1 MKCSECQNLIL
12 ENKQDK
18 TRMHLKTCV
27 ECRAFLE
34 AQKTLS
40 SFSPRMEKCPEHI
53 TFESLQIQARKTA
66 HPSALLK
73 WAVPAA
79 AAVLL
84 ILTYFPHRQTDKPE
98 QAGKFLYIS
107 QTISSDINTL
117 DEEIQDMELELLSAD
132 DLLEHEIESL
142 MNEIN
147 NFNTEV

>member
-18 TRMHLKTCV
+18 VKMHLKTCV

-34 AQKTLS
+34 AQKALS
-40 SFSPRMEKCPEHI
+40 SFRPRVEKCPEHI

-66 HPSALLK
+66 PASALLK

-84 ILTYFPHRQTDKPE
+84 ILTYFPHQQTDKPE
-98 QAGKFLYIS
+98 QTGKFFYIS
-107 QTISSDINTL
+107 QTISSEINTL

-132 DLLEHEIESL
+132 NLLENEIESL

-147 NFNTEV
+147 NFNREV